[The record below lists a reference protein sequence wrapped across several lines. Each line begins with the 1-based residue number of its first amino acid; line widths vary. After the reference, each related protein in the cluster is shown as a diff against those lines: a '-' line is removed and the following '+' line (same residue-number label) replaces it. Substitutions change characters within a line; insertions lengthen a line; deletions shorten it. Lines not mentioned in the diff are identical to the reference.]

1 MRINKSIVQQGPY
14 LKVRMCVPN
23 LLKFCIYIKQH
34 IRKMEEIMEKL
45 NGCKFHHIHSNELLS
60 LYATCL
66 GKYNESRIRVVVVTL
81 QSMSNNPTILTV
93 PEILAVGIPHE
104 IQFCD
109 MLLLRPEVYNFT
121 EECKTLPVDGY
132 ATNATENINQLQDTI
147 ARLPDNE
154 IAPTNNYVPFTSDR
168 LLILLR
174 KPRNHKYLLSVMQSS
189 NGYKPTGHLHE
200 AIGEWN
206 TRIFDKRH
214 SH

>member
-1 MRINKSIVQQGPY
+1 
-14 LKVRMCVPN
+14 
-23 LLKFCIYIKQH
+23 
-34 IRKMEEIMEKL
+34 MEEIMEKL
-45 NGCKFHHIHSNELLS
+45 NGCKFHHIHSDELLS

-66 GKYNESRIRVVVVTL
+66 GKYNESRIRVAVLTL
-81 QSMSNNPTILTV
+81 KSMRNPSLTV

-121 EECKTLPVDGY
+121 EQCKNLTVDTY
-132 ATNATENINQLQDTI
+132 ASEATEKIQQLQDNI
-147 ARLPDNE
+147 ARVQDDQLT
-154 IAPTNNYVPFTSDR
+154 TNNYVPFTSDR

-189 NGYKPTGHLHE
+189 NGYKTKGQLHE

-206 TRIFDKRH
+206 TRIFDKPH
-214 SH
+214 LQ